1 MKTFHY
7 MKMRDQVVTA
17 GPYTDSK
24 GLLAG
29 AWVKS
34 INVSLAGHE
43 TGYSGCRHSVRWFPT
58 IANYRVV
65 RNTLHW
71 VLHWMNRIVCAIMFG
86 KDVDTVYSQC
96 KICGN
101 EWKIICWVAGSG
113 YTSPTMY
120 VCLKKLPVYWCFR
133 SSSLTVYLT
142 DNN

>member
-1 MKTFHY
+1 
-7 MKMRDQVVTA
+7 MRDQVVTA
-17 GPYTDSK
+17 APYTNSK

-71 VLHWMNRIVCAIMFG
+71 VLHWINFEPFAVESHCLRHNVRQRSSSIG
-86 KDVDTVYSQC
+86 QC

-101 EWKIICWVAGSG
+101 EWQIICWVAGSG
-113 YTSPTMY
+113 YTSQVTVY

-133 SSSLTVYLT
+133 SSSLTIYLT